1 MRARLPLLV
10 VIGPTASGKS
20 ALALRLAEELN
31 GEILSGDSMQV
42 YRGMDIGTAKPTAA
56 ERARVPHHLVDI
68 LDIDA
73 PFSAADFTV
82 RAAAAARDVCARGR
96 LPILA
101 GGTGLYIE
109 LLLSGGPAPSA
120 PADAGIR
127 EKYFAFARR
136 EGNEALWV
144 RLRALDPETA
154 AAVHPNNVKR
164 VVRALEIYELTGR
177 TKSEQ
182 DRAGTSA
189 EPLFDPFVVRLGG
202 PREVIYARIDR
213 RFDQML
219 GSGLLDEVRALYGRG
234 LADTPTASQA
244 IGYKELFPFLRGEA
258 ALETC
263 VEAAKRASRR
273 YAKRQETYFARIPA
287 GLFLEIGDGS
297 CETSVNIVKNR
308 LTARRSHVIIEDK
321 GDPG

>member
-1 MRARLPLLV
+1 M
-10 VIGPTASGKS
+10 
-20 ALALRLAEELN
+20 
-31 GEILSGDSMQV
+31 
-42 YRGMDIGTAKPTAA
+42 
-56 ERARVPHHLVDI
+56 
-68 LDIDA
+68 
-73 PFSAADFTV
+73 
-82 RAAAAARDVCARGR
+82 
-96 LPILA
+96 
-101 GGTGLYIE
+101 
-109 LLLSGGPAPSA
+109 
-120 PADAGIR
+120 
-127 EKYFAFARR
+127 
-136 EGNEALWV
+136 
-144 RLRALDPETA
+144 
-154 AAVHPNNVKR
+154 
-164 VVRALEIYELTGR
+164 RALEIYELTGR

-273 YAKRQETYFARIPA
+273 YAKRRKPISPA
-287 GLFLEIGDGS
+287 SPPVCFWKSGTG
-297 CETSVNIVKNR
+297 VVKR
-308 LTARRSHVIIEDK
+308 L
-321 GDPG
+321 

>member
-1 MRARLPLLV
+1 
-10 VIGPTASGKS
+10 
-20 ALALRLAEELN
+20 
-31 GEILSGDSMQV
+31 MQV

-136 EGNEALWV
+136 EGNEALWA

-219 GSGLLDEVRALYGRG
+219 GSGLLDEVRALYGAGWPIRRRPRRPS
-234 LADTPTASQA
+234 DTRSFSPSCAARRRWRPAS
-244 IGYKELFPFLRGEA
+244 
-258 ALETC
+258 
-263 VEAAKRASRR
+263 
-273 YAKRQETYFARIPA
+273 KRQARFPPLRQAGRKPISPA
-287 GLFLEIGDGS
+287 SPPVCFWKSGTG
-297 CETSVNIVKNR
+297 VVKR
-308 LTARRSHVIIEDK
+308 L
-321 GDPG
+321 

>member
-1 MRARLPLLV
+1 MAARIPLLV

-42 YRGMDIGTAKPTAA
+42 YRGMDIGTAKPTAG
-56 ERARVPHHLVDI
+56 ERVRVPHHLIDI

-73 PFSAADFTV
+73 AFSAADFVGLAT
-82 RAAAAARDVCARGR
+82 AAARDVCRRGR

-109 LLLSGGPAPSA
+109 LLLSGGPAPTA
-120 PADAGIR
+120 PADEKVR
-127 EKYFAFARR
+127 EALYAFARR
-136 EGNEALWV
+136 EGNDALWA
-144 RLRALDPETA
+144 RLAALDPETA
-154 AAVHPNNVKR
+154 AAAHPNNVKR

-182 DRAGTSA
+182 DKAGRFF

-202 PREVIYARIDR
+202 ERETIYARIDR
-213 RFDQML
+213 RFDRL
-219 GSGLLDEVRALYGRG
+219 LSDGLLDEARALYARG
-234 LADTPTASQA
+234 LAGTPTASQA
-244 IGYKELFPFLRGEA
+244 IGYKELLPFLCGAET
-258 ALETC
+258 LETC
-263 VEAAKRASRR
+263 VETAKRASRR
-273 YAKRQETYFARIPA
+273 YAKRQETYFNRIPA
-287 GLFLEIGDGS
+287 DLRLEIGDGS

-321 GDPG
+321 GEPG